1 MVVLR
6 ANYTLAA
13 RSVTSTRAQL
23 LVLETGVQVGVAL
36 KEDGCASVARLF
48 MTPACSSVA
57 CAGSSL
63 AHHLLS
69 SAATA
74 ATANT
79 LSNKEPRDSL
89 MRKR

>member
-1 MVVLR
+1 MR
-6 ANYTLAA
+6 RGAA
-13 RSVTSTRAQL
+13 LNSLSML

-74 ATANT
+74 AIA
-79 LSNKEPRDSL
+79 ERW
-89 MRKR
+89 RKNGGHKKID